1 MMFFCS
7 ASLLAS
13 LASLLAHV
21 SVGCHTFFVPQEPTE
36 AAMPASAQSRLVERL
51 AQKNKELVDKV
62 QQLENQRDGLAIS
75 MALQKHLPAMLPAMP
90 MAAAPMAG
98 PAPMMAMAMPAAAV
112 PPMASPM
119 AVPKA
124 AAAPAAVPSESSG
137 SAKSY
142 GATPKTKAALRGP
155 YPSVNSNVLPW
166 KRQDVTPEERQRR
179 DKKNA
184 KEKRRKDKQH

>member
-1 MMFFCS
+1 
-7 ASLLAS
+7 
-13 LASLLAHV
+13 
-21 SVGCHTFFVPQEPTE
+21 
-36 AAMPASAQSRLVERL
+36 MPASAQSRLVERL

-75 MALQKHLPAMLPAMP
+75 MALQKHLPAMTAMP

-119 AVPKA
+119 PMPAVPKA
-124 AAAPAAVPSESSG
+124 AATPLVPSESSG

-155 YPSVNSNVLPW
+155 YPSSNSNVLPW
-166 KRQDVTPEERQRR
+166 KRQDVTPQERQRR
-179 DKKNA
+179 DRKNA

>member
-1 MMFFCS
+1 M
-7 ASLLAS
+7 
-13 LASLLAHV
+13 
-21 SVGCHTFFVPQEPTE
+21 
-36 AAMPASAQSRLVERL
+36 

-124 AAAPAAVPSESSG
+124 AAVPSESSG

>member
-1 MMFFCS
+1 MHTQIHMMFFCS

-21 SVGCHTFFVPQEPTE
+21 SVGCHTFLVFVPQEPTE
-36 AAMPASAQSRLVERL
+36 AEMPASAQSRLVERL
-51 AQKNKELVDKV
+51 AQKNKELADKV

-75 MALQKHLPAMLPAMP
+75 MALQKHLPAMTAMP

-98 PAPMMAMAMPAAAV
+98 PAPMMAMAMPA
-112 PPMASPM
+112 
-119 AVPKA
+119 VPKA
-124 AAAPAAVPSESSG
+124 AATPPLVPSESSG

-155 YPSVNSNVLPW
+155 YPSSNSNVLPW
-166 KRQDVTPEERQRR
+166 KRQDVTPQERQRR
-179 DKKNA
+179 DRKNA